1 MYLPLELR
9 NLIFQDLTKAEL
21 KVTRLVCKSFDQAAI
36 PFLFDEVFVAARHSD
51 LEIADLIASR
61 FGAYLKTITLSVV
74 GYKSMSKKDFRRQVQ
89 PDRVIERFGVRPK
102 KPLER
107 FNAHSDYAYEMY
119 CKTRTDIF
127 QINESGE
134 LLAKASIILSKSPN
148 IRKMVLKNCGND
160 DMYYTFRPHNDH
172 FRKEDELCPFKTCN
186 LSVSDHLSFY
196 LRPTSPYQAAPN
208 PLHVAMLAMSAAK
221 TTITEL
227 AVLHQ
232 SQQRSPRE
240 SFLTKDAFDMTTR
253 QSYQFTLQL
262 QHLTKLRMRLSD
274 RRRVV
279 VQGPR
284 ADRPIAGVL
293 FSAVNLHSLFIEGV
307 RSELEFG
314 HDTPTT
320 MSSFLGGCEFPKLR
334 SLMLASMS
342 LTESELDDFVKTS
355 PFLKY
360 FALHFCALNV
370 GSWESVAIRLRSAL
384 RLKSVMFD
392 RLTGGFS
399 GFKEGRFLDTNYH
412 MVENFFLHNG
422 EKNPFTIV
430 AMNLWYENDSK
441 TRSEI
446 NKVLSSE
453 KLYDMFH

>member
-21 KVTRLVCKSFDQAAI
+21 KVARLICKSFDQAAI
-36 PFLFDEVFVAARHSD
+36 PLLFDAVFVAARHSD
-51 LEIADLIASR
+51 LEVADLIASR

-74 GYKSMSKKDFRRQVQ
+74 GYKYLSVKDFRRQVQ
-89 PDRVIERFGVRPK
+89 PNRVLERFNAPPK
-102 KPLER
+102 KALER
-107 FNAHSDYAYEMY
+107 FNAHLDYAYEMY

-127 QINESGE
+127 AINESGE
-134 LLAKASIILSKSPN
+134 LLAKVSIILSKSPN
-148 IRKMVLKNCGND
+148 IRKMVLTNCGND
-160 DMYYTFRPHNDH
+160 DMYYTFRPHNDDSC
-172 FRKEDELCPFKTCN
+172 KEDELCPFKTCN

-196 LRPTSPYQAAPN
+196 LRPISAYQAAAN
-208 PLHVAMLAMSAAK
+208 PLHVAMTAMSAAK

-232 SQQRSPRE
+232 SQERSPQE
-240 SFLTKDAFDMTTR
+240 SFLTKDAFEVTTR
-253 QSYQFTLQL
+253 QFHQFSLQL

-279 VQGPR
+279 FQGTR
-284 ADRPIAGVL
+284 ASRPIAEVL
-293 FSAVNLHSLFIEGV
+293 SSAVNLHSLFIEGV

-334 SLMLASMS
+334 SLILASMS
-342 LTESELDDFVKTS
+342 LKERELDDFVKTS
-355 PFLKY
+355 PLLKY
-360 FALHFCALNV
+360 FKLQFCALNI
-370 GSWESVAIRLRSAL
+370 GSWEKVAIGLRSAI

-392 RLTGGFS
+392 KLTGGFS
-399 GFKEGRFLDTNYH
+399 GRKEGHYYNMNFH
-412 MVENFFLHNG
+412 MVEDFFLHHG
-422 EKNPFTIV
+422 EKNPFTKV
-430 AMNLWYENDSK
+430 AMDLWYENDSK

-446 NKVLSSE
+446 NKALSSE
-453 KLYDMFH
+453 KLYEMFH